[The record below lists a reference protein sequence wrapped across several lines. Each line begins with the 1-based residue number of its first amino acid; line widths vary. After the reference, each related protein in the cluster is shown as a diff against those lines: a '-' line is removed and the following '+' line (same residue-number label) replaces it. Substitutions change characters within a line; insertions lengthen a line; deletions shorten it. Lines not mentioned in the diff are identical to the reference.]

1 MIITQQGELKM
12 KLSQKELYAVLKGLN
27 LISNTNETRLSNLE
41 LQKLQLKIEEY
52 VNNHFKET
60 A

>member
-1 MIITQQGELKM
+1 M